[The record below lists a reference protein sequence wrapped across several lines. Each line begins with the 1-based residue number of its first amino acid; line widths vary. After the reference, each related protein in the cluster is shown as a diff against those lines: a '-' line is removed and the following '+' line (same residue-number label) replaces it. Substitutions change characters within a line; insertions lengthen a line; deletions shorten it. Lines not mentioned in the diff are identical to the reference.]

1 MVNKK
6 IVDKKIVDKK
16 KDKSGGGIFGA
27 SADLVSSFI
36 NLGESMF
43 KEIESIKNIPAQLNN
58 ASPPISGQPN

>member
-36 NLGESMF
+36 N
-43 KEIESIKNIPAQLNN
+43 
-58 ASPPISGQPN
+58 